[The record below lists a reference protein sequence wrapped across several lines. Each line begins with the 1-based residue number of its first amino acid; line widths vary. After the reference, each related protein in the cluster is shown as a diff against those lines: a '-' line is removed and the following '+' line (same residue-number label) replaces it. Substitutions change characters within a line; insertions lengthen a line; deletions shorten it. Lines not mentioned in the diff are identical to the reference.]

1 MGIVEVLLSEEFN
14 EGITLLINIITI
26 ALALKFR
33 NPFKERYMGVG
44 KFYDALLLATVV
56 WFIAECFYAPAYFSD
71 YFTEEFIEKSEW
83 IADNI
88 WVIFQLLFLY
98 AFASLFGALVSRYA
112 IGVIKERSLKD
123 SDNLDAD
130 LPSGSYIII
139 PEKEKEIFLSI
150 LQKRPGFIISRT
162 SPDKVKTFFGVKE
175 TPIMWLTKVECEQCI
190 WPTNLEYLGHLIVD
204 FLKKDN
210 IPKVVLIEGLEY
222 LVLENNFERIFK
234 FLSSIK
240 DYAVLTNSIVLL
252 VISPEAW
259 SKNQWAI
266 LKKEFPVIE

>member
-1 MGIVEVLLSEEFN
+1 MGIVEILLSEEFN

-33 NPFKERYMGVG
+33 KPFKERYMGAG
-44 KFYDALLLATVV
+44 KFYDALLIATVV
-56 WFIAECFYAPAYFSD
+56 WFIAECLYAPAYFSD
-71 YFTEEFIEKSEW
+71 YFTEEFIEKSKW

-88 WVIFQLLFLY
+88 WIIFQLLFLY
-98 AFASLFGALVSRYA
+98 AFASLFEALVSRYT
-112 IGVIKERSLKD
+112 IEVIKERSLKD
-123 SDNLDAD
+123 SDNPDVGLT
-130 LPSGSYIII
+130 SGSYIVT
-139 PEKEKEIFLSI
+139 PGKEKEIFLSI
-150 LQKRPGFIISRT
+150 LQERPGFIISRT
-162 SPDKVKTFFGVKE
+162 SPDKVKTFFGVKK

-190 WPTNLEYLGHLIVD
+190 RPTNLEYLGHLIVD

-210 IPKVVLIEGLEY
+210 IPKAVLIEGLEY
-222 LVLENNFERIFK
+222 LALENSFERMFK

-259 SKNQWAI
+259 NKNQWAI
-266 LKKEFPVIE
+266 LRKEFPVIE